1 MLSLAPGHFRAAPPE
16 TAQAAQ
22 EAGGLD
28 TGGDRGADRR
38 GKLRRRRDGKPLKM
52 GVLRHRPGVRSR
64 NLGANR
70 GVVLAEAKLG
80 ELLKAIAQLPS

>member
-1 MLSLAPGHFRAAPPE
+1 
-16 TAQAAQ
+16 
-22 EAGGLD
+22 
-28 TGGDRGADRR
+28 
-38 GKLRRRRDGKPLKM
+38 LKM